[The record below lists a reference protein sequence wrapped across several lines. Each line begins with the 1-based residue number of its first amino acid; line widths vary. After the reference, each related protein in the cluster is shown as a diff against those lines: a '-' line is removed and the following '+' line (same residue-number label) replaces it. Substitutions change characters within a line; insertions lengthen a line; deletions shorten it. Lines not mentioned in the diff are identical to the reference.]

1 MTEAAVRLDG
11 AGLTIDALVRVAQ
24 GAPVVLAPEGLD
36 RMRTARAVIDRAVAE
51 GRPVYGVTTGLGAR
65 ATEVLDAASLAA
77 FSVQTLRG
85 RAQAIGAPEP
95 AARTRAG
102 LAVRLNTLLT
112 GLSGASPR
120 LADHIAACLN
130 AGLTPVTGE
139 IGSVGPSDLV
149 VNATVGLALIGEG
162 WMHGPAGPVPAA
174 QALAA
179 AGIAPLAL
187 GPRDGLALA
196 GHCGPSAGT
205 AALAHAATATVLGAA
220 QAAAALSLEGF
231 RATLAPLSPVAL
243 QAKPLPGQQI
253 AAADLTR
260 CLQCSA
266 LWTPGTARR
275 LQDPLSLRHIA
286 QIHGA
291 LFLALEQAERV
302 IGIELNGASDNPVVD
317 PATGAIVP
325 TGAYYTAELALV
337 CEMAC
342 RAVLAVAMAQLA
354 RITRL
359 LDPRL
364 SGLPAFLAPER
375 ASSNGFAPLIKT
387 AEALVAEIAHAA
399 QPPAVWPSLSALGVE
414 DTLTTAP
421 VAARALARVADHL
434 AQLTALELIVAAQAV
449 ELAGRSDELGRPL
462 AHLHQGVRRIV
473 PPLVED
479 GPLSPWIATLSAA
492 IVRGDLGG
500 GVVPPGDGVATRM

>member
-1 MTEAAVRLDG
+1 MTAGTVRLDG
-11 AGLTIDALVRVAQ
+11 TSLMIGDLVAVAQ
-24 GAPVVLAPEGLD
+24 GAAVSLAPEGLA
-36 RMRTARAVIDRAVAE
+36 RMQAARAVIERAVAE
-51 GRPVYGVTTGLGAR
+51 RRPVYGVTTGLGAR
-65 ATEVLDAASLAA
+65 ATEVLDADSLAA

-85 RAQAIGAPEP
+85 RAQATGLPEP
-95 AARTRAG
+95 VERTRAG
-102 LAVRLNTLLT
+102 LVVRLNTLLS
-112 GLSGASPR
+112 GLSGASPH
-120 LADHIAACLN
+120 LARHIAACLN

-162 WMHGPAGPVPAA
+162 WMHGPDGPVPAA
-174 QALAA
+174 QALQA
-179 AGIAPLAL
+179 AGIAPLVL

-205 AALAHAATATVLGAA
+205 AALAHAAATTALHAA
-220 QAAAALSLEGF
+220 QGAAALSLEGF
-231 RATLAPLSPVAL
+231 QGNLAPLSPAAL
-243 QAKPLPGQQI
+243 GAKPLPGQRA

-260 CLQCSA
+260 RLQGSA
-266 LWTPGTARR
+266 LWTPGAARR

-291 LFLALEQAERV
+291 LFLALDQAGQV
-302 IGIELNGASDNPVVD
+302 IAIELNGASDNPVVD
-317 PATGAIVP
+317 VATGSVVP

-337 CEMAC
+337 CESAS
-342 RAVLAVAMAQLA
+342 RAVLSLAMAQLA

-399 QPPAVWPSLSALGVE
+399 QPPAIWPSLSALGVE
-414 DTLTTAP
+414 DTLTSAP
-421 VAARALARVADHL
+421 VAARALARAADHL
-434 AQLTALELIVAAQAV
+434 VRLCALELIVAAQAV
-449 ELAGRSDELGRPL
+449 ELAQRRAALGPPL
-462 AHLHQGVRRIV
+462 AGLHDAIRRIV
-473 PPLVED
+473 PALAED
-479 GPLSPWIATLSAA
+479 HPLSPRIEALSLA
-492 IVRGDLGG
+492 ILRGEPGFGAGGNLGTDA
-500 GVVPPGDGVATRM
+500 DGP